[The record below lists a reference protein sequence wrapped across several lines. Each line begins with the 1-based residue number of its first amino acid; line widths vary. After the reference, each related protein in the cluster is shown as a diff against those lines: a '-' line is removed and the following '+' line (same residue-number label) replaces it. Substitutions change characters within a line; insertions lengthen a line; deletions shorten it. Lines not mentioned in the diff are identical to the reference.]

1 MRKLILVLVLLIN
14 TLLSFSQ
21 ERWWEAEL
29 MFLSRHAWRGEVLGT
44 APAIEPS
51 VTAHLGNFS
60 FNVWAAITTNNSYS
74 EIDIIPSYQFKYFA
88 LTLLDYYNPVAGEK
102 NQYLDFS
109 KEFNRHSV
117 EATIDN
123 YDVEKQRLKYLV
135 ATFFLGDKNEETSKP
150 FYSTYVELS
159 YPFTV
164 LGLEAEPFVGATPFE
179 GYYAEKPAVVNTGLS
194 LSKELDFK
202 LPFTIPLTLSLV
214 SNPNTSNT
222 FVTFAAGIA
231 Y

>member
-1 MRKLILVLVLLIN
+1 MRRLTMALAMLL
-14 TLLSFSQ
+14 TSFPSISQ

-29 MFLSRHAWRGEVLGT
+29 MFLSRHSWRGEMLGT

-51 VTAHLGNFS
+51 VTAYMGNFS
-60 FNVWAAITTNNSYS
+60 FNVWAAFTTDNSYT
-74 EIDIIPSYQFKYFA
+74 EIDLIPSYQFKYFA
-88 LTLLDYYNPVAGEK
+88 LTLLDYYNPVVGEK
-102 NQYLDFS
+102 NDYLDFS
-109 KEFNRHSV
+109 NEFNRHSV

-123 YDVEKQRLKYLV
+123 YEVETQQLKYLV
-135 ATFFLGDKNEETSKP
+135 ATFFLGDKNEETGKP
-150 FYSTYVELS
+150 YYSTYVELS

-164 LGLEAEPFVGATPFE
+164 LGLDAKPFVGATPFR
-179 GYYAEKPAVVNTGLS
+179 GYYADQLAVVNTGLTV
-194 LSKELDFK
+194 SKELDLK

-231 Y
+231 F